1 MDNVKLADHIS
12 SSQSSLISQDGSL
25 VHEEDPNH
33 LVNNGITNQSQV
45 LSNAVGNEKLEGD
58 VECSSSPVDATRRSK
73 SQQPI
78 AENSLSSTIEDAPSD
93 ANMNKDELIT
103 LSNSGMSTTVPDDRF
118 EEHNSN
124 TLMEDPRTQSVE
136 DMPEKLPQE
145 QHSVH
150 SDSATVN
157 DVNEVTMP
165 EKLPQEQS
173 SIHSDSATVN
183 DANEVIMPEKPPQE
197 QSSVH
202 GDSATVNDANEV
214 IMPEKPP
221 QEQSSVHGDSA
232 TVNDANEVIMPE
244 KPPQEQ
250 SSVHGDSATVNDANE
265 VIMPEKPPQEQSSVH
280 GDSATVNDA
289 NEVIM
294 PEKPPQEQSSVHGDS
309 ATANDANEVIMPEKP
324 RQEQSSVHGDSA
336 TVNDANEVIMPE
348 ELPPE
353 QSSVCSDSAT
363 VNDVIMPSETVVI
376 KNEDVERADG
386 LAEGVRVSGGKTES
400 VDSSKDVK
408 QSDINR
414 GLIDTTAPFESVK
427 EAVSKFGG
435 IVDWKAHRIQ
445 TVERRKVVEQELEK
459 LNEEIPEYRR
469 QSEAAEEGKKQVL
482 KELDSTKR
490 LIEELKLNLERAQTE
505 EHQARQ
511 DSELA
516 KLRVE
521 EMEQGIAE
529 ESSVAAKAQLE
540 VAKARHVDAVSELKA
555 VREELETLYRE
566 FASLVADKNAALA
579 KAEDAVAAS
588 KEVEKAV
595 EDLTIELMATK
606 ESLESA
612 HATHLEAEEQR
623 IGAAMAREQDS
634 LNWEKE
640 LKQAEAELQSLNQKI
655 ISAKNLKSKL
665 DTASNLLID
674 LKAELAAYME
684 SKLEEE
690 PDNDG
695 NTKSEAEDPEKK
707 TRTDIQAAVASAKQ
721 ELKEV
726 KLNIEKSTS
735 EINCLK
741 VAATSLKTELEKE
754 KSDLVNLRQREGM
767 ASIAVASLE
776 AEVERTR
783 SEIALVQMREKE
795 ARETI
800 VELPK
805 QLQQAAQEADQAKS
819 LAQEAQEELCKT
831 KEEAEQ
837 AKAGASTMKSRLLAA
852 QKEIEAAKASE
863 RLALAAIKA
872 LEESE
877 SARDTNN
884 ANSPAGV
891 TLSLEEYYELSKCA
905 HEAEEQA
912 NLRVADALSQIE
924 LAKESESRSLDKLEA
939 VIQEMATRKEA
950 LKIAMEKAEK
960 AKEGKLGVEQELRKW
975 RAEHEQRRK
984 AGDSGTGLMNPIR
997 SPRAS
1002 FEGKNDPSNLVGSSD
1017 AMVTD
1022 ASSPKAD
1029 MQRSLTSMDSFSESK
1044 TGKKKK
1050 KSFFPRIL
1058 MFLARKK
1065 AQPNKPS

>member
-12 SSQSSLISQDGSL
+12 SSQSSLISQDGSH

-45 LSNAVGNEKLEGD
+45 LSNAVDNEKLEGD
-58 VECSSSPVDATRRSK
+58 VECSSSPVDATLRSK

-157 DVNEVTMP
+157 DVNEVIMP
-165 EKLPQEQS
+165 EKLPREQS
-173 SIHSDSATVN
+173 SIYSDSATVN
-183 DANEVIMPEKPPQE
+183 DANVVIMPEKPPQE
-197 QSSVH
+197 LSSVHGDYATVNEANVVIMPEKPPQEKSSVH
-202 GDSATVNDANEV
+202 GDSATVNDANVV
-214 IMPEKPP
+214 IMPEKLP
-221 QEQSSVHGDSA
+221 
-232 TVNDANEVIMPE
+232 
-244 KPPQEQ
+244 
-250 SSVHGDSATVNDANE
+250 
-265 VIMPEKPPQEQSSVH
+265 
-280 GDSATVNDA
+280 
-289 NEVIM
+289 
-294 PEKPPQEQSSVHGDS
+294 
-309 ATANDANEVIMPEKP
+309 
-324 RQEQSSVHGDSA
+324 QEQSSVHGDSA

-386 LAEGVRVSGGKTES
+386 LAEDVRVSGGKTES

-555 VREELETLYRE
+555 VREELVTLYSE

-721 ELKEV
+721 ELNEV
-726 KLNIEKSTS
+726 KLNIEKSTT

-795 ARETI
+795 ARETM

-837 AKAGASTMKSRLLAA
+837 AKAGASTMKSRLLAS

-1029 MQRSLTSMDSFSESK
+1029 MQRSLTSLDSFSESK

-1065 AQPNKPS
+1065 TQPNKPS

>member
-58 VECSSSPVDATRRSK
+58 VECSSSPVDATLRSK

-157 DVNEVTMP
+157 DVNEVIMP

-232 TVNDANEVIMPE
+232 TANDANEVIMPE
-244 KPPQEQ
+244 KPP
-250 SSVHGDSATVNDANE
+250 
-265 VIMPEKPPQEQSSVH
+265 
-280 GDSATVNDA
+280 
-289 NEVIM
+289 
-294 PEKPPQEQSSVHGDS
+294 
-309 ATANDANEVIMPEKP
+309 
-324 RQEQSSVHGDSA
+324 QEQSSVHGDSA

-376 KNEDVERADG
+376 KNEDVEPADG
-386 LAEGVRVSGGKTES
+386 LAEGVRVSGGKPES

-795 ARETI
+795 ARETM